1 MQQNSY
7 LTVIGVHSTRVVRQG
22 FCMLVFSFIV
32 CFAGIFSDVHMLAM
46 MYAGELCYWAW
57 SIGVATSKKQDA
69 KELGATSSESNT
81 KTMNITSSATVKSS
95 PSRSN
100 LPKEQQN
107 NKTAES
113 ADSSEG
119 TVTVEP
125 PSLEVVQLPTLGVT
139 TSGGT
144 ELSKTGNKDDA
155 NAERSCR
162 AHNVNP
168 SSSDSSTSRTSLEKT
183 VQNFSIQ
190 DDTELVASGCS
201 NSTAGGIVPAAAAP
215 ERQLYSV
222 MEHSQGA
229 EAVTN
234 WKSRFN
240 PLKRGQELLSKFV
253 EVARG
258 PLKAQ
263 GWNYARAVQ
272 LLVAMKK
279 AQQ

>member
-1 MQQNSY
+1 MTPPPPPPPYSPA
-7 LTVIGVHSTRVVRQG
+7 RQG
-22 FCMLVFSFIV
+22 FCTPVFSFIA

-57 SIGVATSKKQDA
+57 SIGTATSKKQNA
-69 KELGATSSESNT
+69 KELGATSSDFNS
-81 KTMNITSSATVKSS
+81 KTVTITSSAATTRSS
-95 PSRSN
+95 PPSSTIPR
-100 LPKEQQN
+100 EQTT
-107 NKTAES
+107 KTAES
-113 ADSSEG
+113 AECIKG
-119 TVTVEP
+119 TVEP
-125 PSLEVVQLPTLGVT
+125 SLGVVQLPTPEVT
-139 TSGGT
+139 TSSDT

-155 NAERSCR
+155 NAERSCS
-162 AHNVNP
+162 AHSNADP
-168 SSSDSSTSRTSLEKT
+168 SISDSSSNRTSLEKT
-183 VQNFSIQ
+183 VQDLSIQ
-190 DDTELVASGCS
+190 EDTELPASGCS
-201 NSTAGGIVPAAAAP
+201 NSIAGDIVAAAHTAL

-229 EAVTN
+229 EAMMN

-279 AQQ
+279 AQH

>member
-1 MQQNSY
+1 MP
-7 LTVIGVHSTRVVRQG
+7 
-22 FCMLVFSFIV
+22 VFSFMV
-32 CFAGIFSDVHMLAM
+32 CCFAGIFSDVHMLAM

-57 SIGVATSKKQDA
+57 SINTATSKKQGA
-69 KELGATSSESNT
+69 EELGATSSESNT
-81 KTMNITSSATVKSS
+81 KTVNITSSATVKSLP
-95 PSRSN
+95 PSSN
-100 LPKEQQN
+100 LPREEQN

-125 PSLEVVQLPTLGVT
+125 PSLEVVQLPTPGVT
-139 TSGGT
+139 TSSGM

-162 AHNVNP
+162 AHNVDP

-183 VQNFSIQ
+183 VQDLSIH
-190 DDTELVASGCS
+190 DDTEVVASGCS
-201 NSTAGGIVPAAAAP
+201 NSTASGTVPAAAP

>member
-1 MQQNSY
+1 MP
-7 LTVIGVHSTRVVRQG
+7 
-22 FCMLVFSFIV
+22 VFSFIV
-32 CFAGIFSDVHMLAM
+32 CCFAGIFSDVHMLAM

-57 SIGVATSKKQDA
+57 SIGAATSKKQDA
-69 KELGATSSESNT
+69 KELGAASSESNT
-81 KTMNITSSATVKSS
+81 KIVNITSSATVKSL
-95 PSRSN
+95 PSSSN

-125 PSLEVVQLPTLGVT
+125 PSLEVVQLPTPGVT
-139 TSGGT
+139 TNGGT
-144 ELSKTGNKDDA
+144 ELSKTGNKDGP
-155 NAERSCR
+155 NAERSCD
-162 AHNVNP
+162 AHNVDP

-183 VQNFSIQ
+183 VQDLSIH

-201 NSTAGGIVPAAAAP
+201 NSAAGDIVPAVVP

-229 EAVTN
+229 EVVTN

-240 PLKRGQELLSKFV
+240 PIKRGQELLSKFV